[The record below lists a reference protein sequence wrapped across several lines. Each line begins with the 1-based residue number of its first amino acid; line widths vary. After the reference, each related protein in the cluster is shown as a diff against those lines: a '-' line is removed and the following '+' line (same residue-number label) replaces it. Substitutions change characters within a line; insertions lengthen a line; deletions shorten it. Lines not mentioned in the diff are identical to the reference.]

1 MKNSV
6 HLGFNV
12 ISPGDLKEPQELH
25 EVQKK
30 PMQTPA
36 SATEKSQAPTQAGNQ
51 HLESSFAE
59 RTWGL
64 QPTS

>member
-30 PMQTPA
+30 PM
-36 SATEKSQAPTQAGNQ
+36 
-51 HLESSFAE
+51 
-59 RTWGL
+59 
-64 QPTS
+64 